1 MFFKGDLAVSDS
13 LSTYKYH
20 SISPPD
26 INMYCCSISVSIII
40 TVNSTSYCFNFQLD
54 VNNIHPD
61 CVISVF
67 VCVCLFE
74 K

>member
-13 LSTYKYH
+13 SSTTYEYH
-20 SISPPD
+20 CISTPD
-26 INMYCCSISVSIII
+26 INMYCCSISVSILI
-40 TVNSTSYCFNFQLD
+40 TVNSTTFYCNFQVD

-67 VCVCLFE
+67 VSEFF
-74 K
+74 